1 MVVLNCWSSATC
13 PTPARVL
20 PGPGEGPGEGPERGA
35 RAGGGPAQD
44 PAQAAGGGLVG

>member
-20 PGPGEGPGEGPERGA
+20 PGPGEGPERGA